1 MMWFRSRYAWW
12 GGGYT
17 WCGRGHILLYIA
29 CCYFV
34 TWSRSRYV
42 IIPKSLQ
49 DSLECVLN
57 RICSGLTRMCPSQ
70 NVFSYT
76 MCSLVSHRQVFHSSK
91 EAPRVCSL
99 TRMRTRARICCLTK
113 LCSLTKMC
121 SLAKMCSRTR
131 IVLLLKCV
139 LWRQTVLLPECNV
152 FSQWQKTCHHSK
164 KAHGL
169 GGSPD
174 VAGGINTTLEC
185 VL

>member
-1 MMWFRSRYAWW
+1 MWSLCVPNWMTFLFIYYYCCRSRGNMATFYPRKIPWCGFGLGMHG

-17 WCGRGHILLYIA
+17 WCGWGHILLYIA
-29 CCYFV
+29 CCEFV

-113 LCSLTKMC
+113 LCSLDIMR
-121 SLAKMCSRTR
+121 SLA
-131 IVLLLKCV
+131 
-139 LWRQTVLLPECNV
+139 
-152 FSQWQKTCHHSK
+152 
-164 KAHGL
+164 
-169 GGSPD
+169 
-174 VAGGINTTLEC
+174 
-185 VL
+185 